1 MYFYPQGIFPIL
13 MVIVRRKLL
22 LVFLVVMHSTSYVF
36 SQDKAPKYSNEF
48 LNLGVGARAMGM
60 ANTQVAVTNDV
71 TSSYWNPAGLTDI
84 STKYEISLMHASY
97 FAGIANYDYLG
108 FATPID
114 SVSHIAGSILRFAV
128 DDIPDTRYLYDANGA
143 INYNNISFFTAA
155 DYAFLVSYARKF
167 PKLKNLSIG
176 GNIKIVHRK
185 VGEFANAWGFGL
197 DFGAKINLKKWYL
210 GAMFRDVF
218 GTFNAWSHNS
228 ELVADVYAQ
237 TGNVIPE
244 NTLEVTLP
252 KLILGVGHQFT
263 IKEKV
268 GIMPSLDLEIT
279 FDGKRNVPIKSDFAS
294 IAPHIGIEF
303 DYKKIG
309 FLRLG
314 IDNFQKIK
322 DFDGSTYWSSQ
333 PAFGLGVNIKII
345 TVDYAFIDIGD
356 LSESLYSHVF
366 SLKVSFD

>member
-1 MYFYPQGIFPIL
+1 ML
-13 MVIVRRKLL
+13 IVRRKLL
-22 LVFLVVMHSTSYVF
+22 LAALIIMYSTTCLY
-36 SQDKAPKYSNEF
+36 SQDKTPKYSNEF

-60 ANTQVAVTNDV
+60 ANTQVAITDDV

-84 STKYEISLMHASY
+84 KNKYEVSLMHASY
-97 FAGIANYDYLG
+97 FAGIANYDYIG

-114 SVSHIAGSILRFAV
+114 SLSHIGASIIRFAV

-143 INYNNISFFTAA
+143 INYNNIRFFTAA
-155 DYAFLVSYARKF
+155 DYAFMVSYARRIH
-167 PKLKNLSIG
+167 KLKNLSIG
-176 GNIKIVHRK
+176 GNVKIVHRK

-210 GAMFRDVF
+210 GAIFRDVF

-228 ELVADVYAQ
+228 ELVADIYAQ

-244 NTLEVTLP
+244 NSLEVTLP
-252 KLILGVGHQFT
+252 RLILGVGYQFS
-263 IKEKV
+263 IKDKV

-279 FDGKRNVPIKSDFAS
+279 FDGKRNVPLNSDFAS
-294 IAPHIGIEF
+294 VTPHIGVEL

-314 IDNFQKIK
+314 IDNFQRIK
-322 DFDGSTYWSSQ
+322 DFDGSTYWSYQ
-333 PAFGLGVNIKII
+333 PAFGLGVRIKII
-345 TVDYAFIDIGD
+345 TVDYAFINIGD
-356 LSESLYSHVF
+356 FSESLYSHVF

>member
-1 MYFYPQGIFPIL
+1 

-22 LVFLVVMHSTSYVF
+22 LVFLVLMYSTSYLF
-36 SQDKAPKYSNEF
+36 SQDKTPKYSNEF

-60 ANTQVAVTNDV
+60 ANTQVAVTDDV
-71 TSSYWNPAGLTDI
+71 TSGYWNPAGLTDI
-84 STKYEISLMHASY
+84 KKKYEISLMHASY
-97 FAGIANYDYLG
+97 FAGIANYDYIG

-114 SVSHIAGSILRFAV
+114 SLSHIGGSIIRFAV

-143 INYNNISFFTAA
+143 INYNNIRFFTAA
-155 DYAFLVSYARKF
+155 DYAFMISYARRL

-176 GNIKIVHRK
+176 GNVKIVHRK

-210 GAMFRDVF
+210 GAIFRDVS
-218 GTFNAWSHNS
+218 GTFNAWSHNA

-237 TGNVIPE
+237 TGNIIPE
-244 NTLEVTLP
+244 NTLEITLP
-252 KLILGVGHQFT
+252 KLILGVGHQFS
-263 IKEKV
+263 IKDKV

-279 FDGKRNVPIKSDFAS
+279 FDGKRNVPINSDFAS
-294 IAPHIGIEF
+294 ITPHVGIEF

-322 DFDGSTYWSSQ
+322 DFDGSTYWSYQ

-345 TVDYAFIDIGD
+345 TIDYAFIDIGD
-356 LSESLYSHVF
+356 FSESLYSHVF

>member
-1 MYFYPQGIFPIL
+1 
-13 MVIVRRKLL
+13 MVNIKKKWL
-22 LVFLVVMHSTSYVF
+22 LVIFLTVYSPVYLF
-36 SQDKAPKYSNEF
+36 SQDKTPKYSNEF

-60 ANTQVAVTNDV
+60 GNTQVSIADDV
-71 TSSYWNPAGLTDI
+71 TSGYWNPAGLTGI
-84 STKYEISLMHASY
+84 TRKYEISLMHASY
-97 FAGIANYDYLG
+97 FAGIANYDYIG

-114 SVSHIAGSILRFAV
+114 SLSHIGASIIRFAV

-143 INYNNISFFTAA
+143 INYNNIRFFTAA
-155 DYAFLVSYARKF
+155 DYAFLISYARIF

-176 GNIKIVHRK
+176 GNIKVIHRK

-197 DFGAKINLKKWYL
+197 DFGARIQLGRWYL
-210 GAMFRDVF
+210 GAIVRDVF

-237 TGNVIPE
+237 TGNVIPD
-244 NTLEVTLP
+244 NTLEITLP
-252 KLILGVGHQFT
+252 RLILGVGYRFS
-263 IKEKV
+263 IKDRV
-268 GIMPSLDLEIT
+268 GIMPSVDFETT
-279 FDGKRNVPIKSDFAS
+279 FDGNRNVLVSTNFAS
-294 IAPHIGIEF
+294 ISPHIGIEF

-322 DFDGSTYWSSQ
+322 DFDGSTYWSYQ
-333 PAFGLGVNIKII
+333 PAFGLGVHIKII

-356 LSESLYSHVF
+356 FSESPYSHVF
-366 SLKVSFD
+366 SLKISFD